1 MSERERER
9 ERGVYLYFI
18 INENY
23 INKQQTIL
31 DIDHQYAK
39 NHKEFMHGNEYKTLS
54 LKAPIK
60 KSRQSIKI

>member
-1 MSERERER
+1 MSERERE
-9 ERGVYLYFI
+9 GVYLYFI

-31 DIDHQYAK
+31 DIDQQYAK
-39 NHKEFMHGNEYKTLS
+39 NHIGFMHGNEYKTLS

-60 KSRQSIKI
+60 KGRQSIKI